1 MNLALRT
8 KRVLVTGSSRG
19 IGLAIARAFLGEG
32 AGVLLTARTK
42 NALDTA
48 RESLKKEF
56 PQQEILSAVC
66 DFTSR
71 ARVHALSERV
81 RKEWMGLDVLVC
93 NVGSGKSLPDAVP
106 PAPHFDRV
114 FALNFGSAVNA
125 TRAFY
130 ALLKKN
136 KGNILFVSSIAGIEA
151 FGAPV
156 DYSTAKTALLAFA
169 KNIARKSAADGIR
182 VNAVAPGNIFFEG
195 STWDEKMKADP
206 GDVERLIH
214 ATVPMRKFG
223 TLGDVADAALFLCSD
238 RAAFITG
245 ACLIV
250 DGGQTV
256 TLF

>member
-1 MNLALRT
+1 MNLALRA

-19 IGLAIARAFLGEG
+19 IGLAIARAFAEEE
-32 AGVLLTARTK
+32 ARVLLAARTK
-42 NALDTA
+42 DTLDAA

-56 PQQEILSAVC
+56 PQQQILSAVC

-71 ARVHALSERV
+71 PRVHALSERV
-81 RKEWMGLDVLVC
+81 RREWNGLDVLIC
-93 NVGSGKSLPDAVP
+93 NVGSGKSVPDAVP

-114 FALNFGSAVNA
+114 FALNFDSAVNA

-130 ALLKKN
+130 ALLREN
-136 KGNILFVSSIAGIEA
+136 KGTILFISSIAGIEA

-169 KNIARKSAADGIR
+169 KNMARKSAADGIR

-195 STWDEKMKADP
+195 GTWDRKVKADP
-206 GDVERLIH
+206 ESVERLIH

-223 TLGDVADAALFLCSD
+223 TLRDVADAALFLCSD

-245 ACLIV
+245 ACLVV
-250 DGGQTV
+250 DGGQAV